1 MKNIQTIQLHEFNL
15 TKKSIQMVLSFL
27 LIFTFFA
34 VTAQAGSYGQLV
46 KNSKVSHEFKS
57 GKFSAPYSYYYI
69 GWKGEPDAIIGIKE
83 GYVLES
89 KLWKPFD
96 PENISVRTLVYRMF
110 KRDSSNFYG
119 AWIKNDREET
129 LGIWYSDRDGAK
141 IKMAGDNQIAY
152 ISPKADTPFRFRT
165 RFYN

>member
-1 MKNIQTIQLHEFNL
+1 MKNIQTKQFTKFNFI
-15 TKKSIQMVLSFL
+15 KKSIGIILSVF

-34 VTAQAGSYGQLV
+34 VTAEAGSYGQLV
-46 KNSKVSHEFKS
+46 KGNKVSHEFKT
-57 GKFSAPYSYYYI
+57 GNFSTPYSYYYI

-96 PENISVRTLVYRMF
+96 PENISVRTLVQRMF
-110 KRDSSNFYG
+110 RRDSSNFYG